1 MATFT
6 NRATLSYNGRTADSI
21 IVTVTLNETLSA
33 TKVALEESYAEGT
46 RLTYVVSLVNSGAVS
61 FTGLT
66 VTDDLGAYE
75 FTDPTGVTA
84 TLYPLDYVNGSAKY
98 FVNGVLQPELTVTS
112 TTPLVVSGINVPAGG
127 NAILIYQADVNE
139 FAPLDVDGSIT
150 NTVEV
155 NGGTLTDGVT
165 ASETVETLDEPN
177 LSITKG
183 VASSVVTED
192 GAITYTFN
200 IQNTGN
206 TAAIESDNV
215 IVTDTFDPII
225 TINSVILDGTPLTLG
240 TDYTYDAQTGEFATV
255 AGVITVPAATYTRQ
269 EDGSFVITPGD
280 TMLVI
285 NGTL

>member
-6 NRATLSYNGRTADSI
+6 NRATLSYNGRTADSN

-225 TINSVILDGTPLTLG
+225 TINSVTLDGTPLTLG